1 LLSVSDRIGT
11 MNTTARQLEIL
22 KIIHNLT
29 VSRGFP
35 PTIREIG
42 AAANI
47 NSPNGTNDHLK
58 ALESRGLI
66 KRDVKIAR
74 SLLITETGRAL
85 LH

>member
-1 LLSVSDRIGT
+1 MIMG
-11 MNTTARQLEIL
+11 MKTTDRQLEIL

-42 AAANI
+42 AVANI
-47 NSPNGTNDHLK
+47 SSTNGTNDHLK

-66 KRDVKIAR
+66 KRDVKIPR
-74 SLLITETGRAL
+74 SLLITENGQTL
-85 LH
+85 LK